1 MLLIGLAYST
11 SAVYYF
17 GRESQMKMPTESIA
31 QGGREWDVRM
41 VKPRGL
47 TGTDG
52 DKKTTNS
59 DADDEESPK
68 QRFGEGDDVEYALT
82 ETAYC
87 DETQTPATKDGGW
100 QMVCRS
106 KVGERIVGGGFLGV
120 WKKMK
125 K

>member
-1 MLLIGLAYST
+1 
-11 SAVYYF
+11 
-17 GRESQMKMPTESIA
+17 MKMLTESIA

-87 DETQTPATKDGGW
+87 DETQHLLLKTVAGKW
-100 QMVCRS
+100 F
-106 KVGERIVGGGFLGV
+106 VGLKSENALWAEAFCVYGKR
-120 WKKMK
+120 
-125 K
+125 